1 MKKITA
7 IEFHGKDKKG
17 GLLKECINKAV
28 NEHKQV
34 HKGLGVG
41 LELLVLKNTGITNFN
56 YNEFKF
62 NFLNNAV
69 TVPRHHIIFLSVLFK
84 SIPKTLKI
92 LNFWE

>member
-41 LELLVLKNTGITNFN
+41 LGLLVLKNTGITNFN

-69 TVPRHHIIFLSVLFK
+69 TVPCHLIFQN
-84 SIPKTLKI
+84 LKI
-92 LNFWE
+92 LNYFFA

>member
-17 GLLKECINKAV
+17 GLLKECIYKAV

-34 HKGLGVG
+34 HKGLGGG

-62 NFLNNAV
+62 NFLNNAA
-69 TVPRHHIIFLSVLFK
+69 TVPRHLIFQN
-84 SIPKTLKI
+84 LKI
-92 LNFWE
+92 LNYFFA